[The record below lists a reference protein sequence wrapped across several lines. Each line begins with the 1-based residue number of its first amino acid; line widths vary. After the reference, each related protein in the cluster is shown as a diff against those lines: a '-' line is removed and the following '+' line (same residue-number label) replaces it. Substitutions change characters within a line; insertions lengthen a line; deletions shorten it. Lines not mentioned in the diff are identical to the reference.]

1 MRQFNHDRG
10 HRRGRA
16 ARPLGRALLCVA
28 GAAGSI
34 VLTLASAA
42 GASPAAASKTASA
55 QTPVTISYTLWDPNQ
70 EIGYKKA
77 IANFQKVYAYIHVN
91 VVQVGFTD
99 YWTKLAT
106 EIAAGDPPDLFWDN
120 LNNFP
125 TYVALRAPSWT
136 SRR

>member
-10 HRRGRA
+10 HRSGRA
-16 ARPLGRALLCVA
+16 ARPLGRALLSAA

-55 QTPVTISYTLWDPNQ
+55 QTRVTISYMPWDPSQ

-77 IANFQKVYAYIHVN
+77 IANSQKVYPYI
-91 VVQVGFTD
+91 QVRRG
-99 YWTKLAT
+99 L
-106 EIAAGDPPDLFWDN
+106 DL
-120 LNNFP
+120 
-125 TYVALRAPSWT
+125 RQ
-136 SRR
+136 RR